1 MRRALGWLGTSR
13 TTTRAVGLVAFL
25 GSLAL
30 SSSSAEGKA
39 VVPGWSD
46 VLRPAQGPARAIG
59 GYSSGCV
66 QGASELAL
74 KGPGYQ
80 IMKPERRRMFGHPR
94 LVDFVRELG
103 AKVAEAGLEPLGV
116 GDLGQAR
123 GGPAPNGHASHQNG
137 LDADLWFSPG
147 VAGVIEAPSMV
158 DGSKPSS
165 HWSER
170 VPKLLALAAADVR
183 VDRIFVNPV
192 IKQALCA
199 ATPSAERAGLRKLRP
214 WWGHDAHFHV
224 RLACPE
230 DSPECAAQP
239 PLPAGDGCAEVDWWL
254 SEASA
259 RERKEKAG
267 QYQKRVGARPELPPS
282 CSALLR

>member
-1 MRRALGWLGTSR
+1 MRRLHGSVRALSF
-13 TTTRAVGLVAFL
+13 VGLLVAL
-25 GSLAL
+25 TTPT
-30 SSSSAEGKA
+30 SSAEGKA
-39 VVPGWSD
+39 VTVSWSD
-46 VLRPAQGPARAIG
+46 VLRPSDGPARAIG

-66 QGASELAL
+66 QGASELAV

-94 LVDFVRELG
+94 LIDFVRELG
-103 AKVAEAGLEPLGV
+103 AKVEQSGLEVLGV

-147 VAGVIEAPSMV
+147 IAGVIEAPSMV
-158 DGSKPSS
+158 ESNKPSE

-170 VPKLLALAAADVR
+170 VPKLLKLAASDAR
-183 VDRIFVNPV
+183 VERIFVNPV
-192 IKQALCA
+192 IKQTLCA
-199 ATPSAERAGLRKLRP
+199 STPNDDRGWLKKLRP

-239 PLPAGDGCAEVDWWL
+239 PLASGDGCAEVEWWL
-254 SEASA
+254 NEASA

-267 QYQKRVGARPELPPS
+267 QYQKRVGARPQLPAT
-282 CSALLR
+282 CSTLLK

>member
-1 MRRALGWLGTSR
+1 MFGDLV
-13 TTTRAVGLVAFL
+13 AVGLVAFL
-25 GSLAL
+25 GTVLVPASDAQ
-30 SSSSAEGKA
+30 GKA
-39 VVPGWSD
+39 AQGKAAATLTWSD
-46 VLRPAQGPARAIG
+46 VMPPSNGPAKAIG
-59 GYSSGCV
+59 GYSAGCV
-66 QGASELAL
+66 QGALELPL
-74 KGPGYQ
+74 NGPGYRV
-80 IMKPERRRMFGHPR
+80 MKPERRRMFGHPR
-94 LVDFVRELG
+94 LVDFVRQLASKIEQG
-103 AKVAEAGLEPLGV
+103 GLEPLGV

-147 VAGVIEAPSMV
+147 VEGAKDAPSMV
-158 DGSKPSS
+158 EGNKPSAR
-165 HWSER
+165 WSER
-170 VPKLLALAAADVR
+170 VPKVLELAVGDAR

-199 ATPSAERAGLRKLRP
+199 STPAGERGWLRKLRP

-224 RLACPE
+224 RLACPD

-239 PLPAGDGCAEVDWWL
+239 PLPAGDGCAEVEWWL

-267 QYQKRVGARPELPPS
+267 DYQKRVGARPELPAT
-282 CSALLR
+282 CSTLLK